1 MAKAQFLPRTIN
13 QPRVTP
19 TDTLFIGRLI
29 FNEPTEDTSK
39 IPTPYQK
46 YTRVFSEIASH
57 EFPPA
62 RLWDH
67 AIELKPGA
75 PSALPAKLI
84 RLSQSELEELRKFI
98 KEHL

>member
-1 MAKAQFLPRTIN
+1 M
-13 QPRVTP
+13 
-19 TDTLFIGRLI
+19 DTLLIRRII
-29 FNEPTEDTSK
+29 FNELTKDTSS
-39 IPTPYQK
+39 IPTAYRK
-46 YTRVFSEIASH
+46 YTRVFSETASH

-84 RLSQSELEELRKFI
+84 RLSQPELEELCKFI